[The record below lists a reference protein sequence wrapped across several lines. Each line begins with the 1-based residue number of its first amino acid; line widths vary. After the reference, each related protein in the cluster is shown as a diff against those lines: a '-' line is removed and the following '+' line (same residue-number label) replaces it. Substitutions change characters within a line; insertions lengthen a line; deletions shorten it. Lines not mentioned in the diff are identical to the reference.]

1 MPISALD
8 FIEKL
13 KPVSYRFKRRDHA
26 LWLYRP
32 GPRALPTSLR
42 DTVERSDPEHEPA
55 LIERQNDEDRTYRVS
70 YGELF
75 APIVNSIQQQQR
87 EITQVRQQKADLR
100 RALEDQAAAFKAEN
114 DALRRA
120 IEALREQL
128 TAAR

>member
-1 MPISALD
+1 MALSPRTSSAAD
-8 FIEKL
+8 IAA
-13 KPVSYRFKRRDHA
+13 RHRRA
-26 LWLYRP
+26 I
-32 GPRALPTSLR
+32 G
-42 DTVERSDPEHEPA
+42 PEHEPA

-87 EITQVRQQKADLR
+87 EITQVRQQNADLR